1 MTLEMRGICKSF
13 GSNDVL
19 KHVDFS
25 IQGGEICALLGE
37 NGAGKSTLMNIL
49 GGVLPADR
57 GEIVIDGTPVHFR
70 TPSDSLSAGVAFIH
84 QELSLINDLAIYEN
98 MFIGRE
104 LKTKYGLLDAKT
116 MIQKTQEVFDRL
128 ELHLDPRTM
137 VRELDASYKQ
147 IVEISRAMMME
158 ASLIIMDEPTTSLT
172 DPEIERVFDMMRML
186 QKQNVA
192 IVFISHK
199 LKEVMEVC
207 NRYTVLR
214 DGNMVAAGPVAEV
227 TTADLARFMVGH
239 DVRTENLHQDKEL
252 GGEILRGEGLGDGAH
267 FRDISFTVHAGEVL
281 GVTGLLGDGRS
292 ELFQAVFGDLPY
304 TGQLFMEGQ
313 PVKVTSTPQAIR
325 LGIGYVPRNRKENGI
340 IKDMDIVE
348 NGSMVT
354 LPRLARR
361 GLIDQRR
368 RDAEFDRQVG
378 ELHIKM
384 GKKTDLITSLSG
396 GNQQKVVL
404 AKWLSAHPK
413 VLILDNPTQ
422 GVDVGAKE
430 EIYDI
435 ILRLAREGVAVVVL
449 SSEAQEIIRVCDRAL
464 VLYHGAL
471 QGEHERADHHAP
483 GHRRRGAFR
492 TGNSYRGVTAMGTKE
507 LEKKSSG
514 GGLVA
519 AWKQN
524 PLVSTGLVLILM
536 IVVQTAIM
544 IYNFGEGSVGELLL
558 SLLTNWL
565 NILRNNAPVG
575 IIALGMTFVIISGG
589 IDLSVGSTLVAVGA
603 MVMMVVDGSATGL
616 LAGMGITGVPAYI
629 IAIAVGLVFG
639 ALLGWLNGVLIAH
652 GKLPPFIATLGTMQ
666 IFRSV
671 TQHLTQ
677 HANPSVPKGFL
688 QIANLKIGSFYIMP
702 ILYWLAIAAVLYV
715 VSKRTTFGR
724 HVFAVGSNIRTA
736 RLSGIN
742 VNKVKRRIYMLT
754 GMLVAIAA
762 IIQVSRIGSMDYASA
777 GSGYEMDAIAAV
789 IVGGTSMSG
798 GKGSIVGTVL
808 GMLIIGVMN
817 NLLTLFGVPPFLR
830 EACKGVIVIVAVL
843 LQKKEADA

>member
-57 GEIVIDGTPVHFR
+57 GEIVIDGAAVHFR

-281 GVTGLLGDGRS
+281 GVAGVAGSGQRELLESIAGLYPIASGSVTYYDPADGKTKNLVGMDPMDIRKS
-292 ELFQAVFGDLPY
+292 GIAMSFVPED
-304 TGQLFMEGQ
+304 
-313 PVKVTSTPQAIR
+313 R
-325 LGIGYVPRNRKENGI
+325 LGMGLVGSMGMTGNMMLRSWRKGHGVFLNRKDPEDLAQRI
-340 IKDMDIVE
+340 WQELEV
-348 NGSMVT
+348 VT
-354 LPRLARR
+354 PSTSFPVRR
-361 GLIDQRR
+361 
-368 RDAEFDRQVG
+368 
-378 ELHIKM
+378 M
-384 GKKTDLITSLSG
+384 SG
-396 GNQQKVVL
+396 GNVQKVL
-404 AKWLSAHPK
+404 
-413 VLILDNPTQ
+413 
-422 GVDVGAKE
+422 VGR
-430 EIYDI
+430 EI
-435 ILRLAREGVAVVVL
+435 
-449 SSEAQEIIRVCDRAL
+449 AQ
-464 VLYHGAL
+464 
-471 QGEHERADHHAP
+471 AP
-483 GHRRRGAFR
+483 
-492 TGNSYRGVTAMGTKE
+492 
-507 LEKKSSG
+507 
-514 GGLVA
+514 
-519 AWKQN
+519 
-524 PLVSTGLVLILM
+524 
-536 IVVQTAIM
+536 
-544 IYNFGEGSVGELLL
+544 
-558 SLLTNWL
+558 
-565 NILRNNAPVG
+565 
-575 IIALGMTFVIISGG
+575 
-589 IDLSVGSTLVAVGA
+589 
-603 MVMMVVDGSATGL
+603 
-616 LAGMGITGVPAYI
+616 
-629 IAIAVGLVFG
+629 
-639 ALLGWLNGVLIAH
+639 
-652 GKLPPFIATLGTMQ
+652 
-666 IFRSV
+666 
-671 TQHLTQ
+671 
-677 HANPSVPKGFL
+677 
-688 QIANLKIGSFYIMP
+688 
-702 ILYWLAIAAVLYV
+702 AVLMTAY
-715 VSKRTTFGR
+715 
-724 HVFAVGSNIRTA
+724 AVRG
-736 RLSGIN
+736 LDIN
-742 VNKVKRRIYMLT
+742 TSYTIY
-754 GMLVAIAA
+754 
-762 IIQVSRIGSMDYASA
+762 
-777 GSGYEMDAIAAV
+777 
-789 IVGGTSMSG
+789 
-798 GKGSIVGTVL
+798 
-808 GMLIIGVMN
+808 
-817 NLLTLFGVPPFLR
+817 NLLT
-830 EACKGVIVIVAVL
+830 EQKMKGIAVMYVGEDLDVL
-843 LQKKEADA
+843 LELCDRIVVLCGGQVSGVVDARTADKRQIGALMTRMEGGKTDE